1 MSLNPFSSI
10 GGFLGSAIGD
20 WATQDEREERR
31 RLIERERRMY
41 ADLPTNIKAE
51 QEAIDEL
58 GPSAYGSIQED
69 PALRQEQLRT
79 ITGLREIADA
89 RGLDPQARTALAES
103 QAANA
108 GQERA
113 QRGSILDQFSRRGGG
128 GGNSALLAALTSQQ
142 GSVQR
147 AGMEGLRVAGDANAR
162 QVQAMRDAGVLAGG
176 VRSQDYGVAS
186 DRAGAMDR
194 VSAYNAQNRQ
204 TVAGRNADRKQR
216 TSEGNI
222 GRRYQQAGMVGGTY
236 GDERD
241 YLSEEE
247 RRKRA
252 LWAGGGQA
260 VGAGVGAAIGPGAGG
275 SPFAGASASGSW
287 GGG

>member
-1 MSLNPFSSI
+1 MSLNPFSSF
-10 GGFLGSAIGD
+10 GGFLGAEIGN

-31 RLIERERRMY
+31 RLIEQERRMY

-51 QEAIDEL
+51 QEAISEL

-69 PALRQEQLRT
+69 PALRLEQLRT
-79 ITGLREIADA
+79 ITGLRDIANA
-89 RGLDPQARTALAES
+89 RGLDPQARAALAES

-113 QRGSILDQFSRRGGG
+113 QRGSILDQFARMGGAN
-128 GGNSALLAALTSQQ
+128 GNSALLAAITSQQ
-142 GSVQR
+142 GAAQR
-147 AGMEGLRVAGDANAR
+147 AGMEGLRVAGDASAR
-162 QVQAMRDAGVLAGG
+162 QMQAMRDAGVLAGG
-176 VRSQDYGVAS
+176 VRSQDYGIAS

-194 VSAYNAQNRQ
+194 VSAYNAANRQ
-204 TVAGRNADRKQR
+204 QVAGRNADRRQR

-222 GRRYQQAGMVGGTY
+222 GRRYQRAGMEGKTY

-247 RRKRA
+247 KRQRA
-252 LWAGGGQA
+252 LWAGRGQA
-260 VGAGVGAAIGPGAGG
+260 VGTGVG
-275 SPFAGASASGSW
+275 FAV